1 MTRRVLLADDHKLFR
16 DGLRALIEVTP
27 GFTVVGEARDGL
39 EAVELCRSLRPDVLL
54 LDISMPSMNGIEVA
68 RRLKDEGSTTRVLI
82 LSMHSDRRYVAEC
95 LRAGASGYLLKDSP
109 FPEVARAMRA
119 VLDGHVHLS
128 PAIADVVAQEFAV
141 HAHPSRDS
149 AFDLLSAREREVLQL
164 LAEGQGTKEIAA
176 RLSVSGK
183 TIETHRRQLMEK
195 LGLHSVAE
203 LTKYAVRQGLTP
215 LE

>member
-1 MTRRVLLADDHKLFR
+1 MTTRVLLADDHKLFR

-27 GFTVVGEARDGL
+27 GFAVAGEAKDGL
-39 EAVELCRSLRPDVLL
+39 EALELCRSLRPEVML
-54 LDISMPSMNGIEVA
+54 LDISMPAMNGIEVA
-68 RRLKDEGSTTRVLI
+68 RRLHEDGSSTRVLI

-95 LRAGASGYLLKDSP
+95 LRAGAHGYLLKDSP

-128 PAIADVVAQEFAV
+128 PSIADVVAQEFAV

>member
-1 MTRRVLLADDHKLFR
+1 VITRVLLADDHKLFR

-27 GFTVVGEARDGL
+27 GFAVAGEAKDGL
-39 EAVELCRSLRPDVLL
+39 EALELCRSLRPDVML
-54 LDISMPSMNGIEVA
+54 LDISMPAMNGIEVA
-68 RRLKDEGSTTRVLI
+68 RRLHEDGSSTQVLI

-95 LRAGASGYLLKDSP
+95 LRAGANGYLLKDSP
-109 FPEVARAMRA
+109 FPEVVRAMRA

-128 PAIADVVAQEFAV
+128 PTIADVVAQEFAV